1 MADLGGLA
9 ATETIRLPGMSPADA
24 LEFGLSA
31 LRANEGLIVALAL
44 SAGCLLAL
52 VLFTLIMTGAGA
64 SRRPVV
70 FLAGLMA
77 PIVLVF
83 IVAQL
88 VEARMPPAASA
99 PSAGL
104 AVEDGRLAARTQVFG
119 ADVPPEF
126 IRDARGML
134 PGILDGAEIAE
145 AAVTREGSTI
155 LVAQFNGEEAA
166 RQAAAAYHR
175 AFGLTG
181 TGGDEAGG
189 WTARRSVGDYIEML
203 LTGRFL
209 FVWSGLTPADASARR
224 AASNL
229 DAVLPAEALESADP
243 LFPALQP
250 LAALFATT
258 WAKILGL
265 LVLAGIYTA
274 WFFKGASWAG
284 SVAPEPQSSPVPPG
298 ELESRLLALNAE
310 GLPFAVARGPAPGE
324 FVADWCYAD
333 ATYLDLA
340 RARAIRRT
348 FRIRMVLDE
357 RTHTVRATDYTAE
370 FDWSAGRSGADVRW
384 RRTTGV
390 SFFHREQETVAG
402 VRIDRAGR
410 RGDAL
415 MHSFTFDLAAM
426 KGPLIRIVS
435 TSGWGWRPALIT
447 LFPLAARD

>member
-1 MADLGGLA
+1 MTPGAAVEFVLA
-9 ATETIRLPGMSPADA
+9 
-24 LEFGLSA
+24 A

-44 SAGCLLAL
+44 AAGCFLVL
-52 VLFTLIMTGAGA
+52 VLFALILGGAGA
-64 SRRPVV
+64 SRRPVI
-70 FLAGLMA
+70 FLAGLML
-77 PIVLVF
+77 PIILAF
-83 IVAQL
+83 LVAQL
-88 VEARMPPAASA
+88 VEARMPRPGAG
-99 PSAGL
+99 PSPGL
-104 AVEDGRLAARTQVFG
+104 VVTDGRLAARTQLFG

-134 PGILDGAEIAE
+134 PGILDGAEVAE
-145 AAVTREGSTI
+145 AAVTLEGSTI
-155 LVAQFNGEEAA
+155 LVAQFADDHAA
-166 RQAAAAYHR
+166 RQAAAAYHH
-175 AFGLTG
+175 AFGLAG
-181 TGGDEAGG
+181 TGGDEAAG
-189 WTARRSVGDYIEML
+189 WKARRSVGDHIEML

-209 FVWSGLTPADASARR
+209 FVWSGYSPADASARR
-224 AASNL
+224 AASDL
-229 DAVLPAEALESADP
+229 DAALPTEALESADP

-250 LAALFATT
+250 LAALFAAT

-274 WFFKGASWAG
+274 WFFKGVSWAG
-284 SVAPEPQSSPVPPG
+284 SVPPDPQSSPVPPG

-310 GLPFAVARGPAPGE
+310 GLPFTVTRGPAPGE

-340 RARAIRRT
+340 RARGLRRT

-357 RTHTVRATDYTAE
+357 RTHIVRATDYTAE

-384 RRTTGV
+384 RRTTGI

-402 VRIDRAGR
+402 VRFDRDGR
-410 RGDAL
+410 RGDGL

-435 TSGWGWRPALIT
+435 ASGWGWRPALIS